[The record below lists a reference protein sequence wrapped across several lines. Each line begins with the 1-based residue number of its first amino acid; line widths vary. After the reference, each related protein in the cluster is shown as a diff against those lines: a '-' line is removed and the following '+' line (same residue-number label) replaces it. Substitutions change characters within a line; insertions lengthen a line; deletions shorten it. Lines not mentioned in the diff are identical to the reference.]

1 MRLSAFH
8 PVTALVYFVAV
19 LVITMF
25 CFSPAV
31 AVCSAVG
38 AFLFCAVTQSR
49 RQFLSDLLFYA
60 FITAVLTITNPLFS
74 HKGVTPL
81 FFINGKAYTKEAL
94 FYGFTAG
101 LSLTAVIMWCKVL
114 GKVLTREKMLYI
126 FGRKTPKAALVI
138 TMTMGFIP
146 KLKRLHRQLIDALNC
161 SGANTSDS
169 RFDRLKKDCTVF
181 TALCA
186 GVLER
191 GADTAASMKAR
202 GYGVEK
208 RSFAHSFRFRPWDG
222 VLTAIFSALFVA
234 VLMFSADGQL
244 SADFYP
250 VIKVHSSVLPAAMF
264 ALLCICPFILE
275 VKENIKWKYC
285 LAKM

>member
-161 SGANTSDS
+161 SGANISDS

-275 VKENIKWKYC
+275 VKESIKWKYC

>member
-60 FITAVLTITNPLFS
+60 FIIAVLTITNPLFS

-250 VIKVHSSVLPAAMF
+250 VIKVHSSILPAAMF
-264 ALLCICPFILE
+264 ALLCIYPFILE
-275 VKENIKWKYC
+275 VKESIKWKYC